1 MVLDSATTGL
11 LAGAAFALI
20 LALILWG
27 IGVYVYTALAM
38 QSIARKSGYPRPWFA
53 WVPVLNIVQI
63 LELGNFHWAWVFLI
77 LGSAIPVVGTLATIA
92 LVVLTVISLW
102 RVFEKAGYAGALS
115 LLTLVPIARMII
127 LGIVAWEKKSYKKA
141 TPIKKTVAKKT
152 TSTKKKVAK
161 KAPAKKKVARKK
173 STRKK

>member
-20 LALILWG
+20 LALIIWG
-27 IGVYVYTALAM
+27 IGIYVYIALAM

-53 WVPVLNIVQI
+53 WVPILNVVQI
-63 LELGNFHWAWVFLI
+63 FELGGFHWAWVFLI
-77 LGSAIPVVGTLATIA
+77 IGTAIPVIGTLSTIA
-92 LVVLTVISLW
+92 IIVLSVISYW
-102 RVFEKAGYAGALS
+102 RIFEKAGYAGALS
-115 LLTLVPIARMII
+115 LLTIVPIARMIV
-127 LGIVAWEKKSYKKA
+127 LGIVAWEKKSYKKT
-141 TPIKKTVAKKT
+141 TPVKKV
-152 TSTKKKVAK
+152 VAK